1 MRRRPVSLRFR
12 LAAAAGG
19 LAALAIV
26 AAVLATYGV
35 RQALWLGDDAAGSQR
50 RIDAYSTLSARV
62 TEVVLT
68 PADQR
73 AGAVRAV
80 LDDFRRLDQ
89 MVGADIASVGGDA
102 ARSRAAQ
109 GQALGRM
116 RGAFLR
122 LTQDLEV
129 VEADAAQRDAA
140 LNSFALI
147 FSPIM
152 RDQVEYN
159 RLRRDVALAA
169 LDRLRQQMVVLSFT
183 VVLAVGSVLVLL
195 YLMVIAP
202 LMARLSSATRA
213 AALRPTDA
221 RPTLLPLDV
230 RDELGL
236 LFTRLN
242 LMIARLDRRRA
253 AVAADRAALETVVA
267 ERTVALEAVNTRLA
281 QIDEDRRR
289 FFADVSH
296 ELRTPLTVILAEAE
310 LAAADCSP
318 RTAQSLATI
327 RARAVRLNRRIE
339 DLLRIARSENGQL
352 ELDPRPGNLDAVL
365 DAALEDVRPLLTR
378 ANFTVERKRSAAPV
392 DADPD
397 WIRQI
402 LGGIIGNAVKHA
414 GAGAMLRLSSGIAS
428 GQSFCEITDD
438 GPGILPDA
446 RADVV
451 TRFASGSTTAGSFG
465 IGLSLA
471 RWVTEA
477 EGGTLTVTSPVS
489 GGRGFSVRISLPCI
503 GQANPSVARLRVSA

>member
-1 MRRRPVSLRFR
+1 MKRRPISLRFR
-12 LAAAAGG
+12 LSAAAGG

-26 AAVLATYGV
+26 AALLATYGV
-35 RQALWLGDDAAGSQR
+35 RQALWSGDDAAGAQR
-50 RIDAYSTLSARV
+50 RVDAYGTLSARV

-68 PADQR
+68 AADQR
-73 AGAVRAV
+73 AEAVQAV
-80 LDDFRRLDQ
+80 LDDFGRLEQ

-122 LTQDLEV
+122 LTEDL
-129 VEADAAQRDAA
+129 DATASDPAQRDAA
-140 LNSFALI
+140 LNSFAQI
-147 FSPIM
+147 FSPLM

-159 RLRRDVALAA
+159 SLRRDAALTS
-169 LDRLRQQMVVLSFT
+169 LDRLRQRMVVLSFA
-183 VVLAVGSVLVLL
+183 VVLAVGSVLVVI
-195 YLMVIAP
+195 YLTVIAP
-202 LMARLSSATRA
+202 LMARLSAATRA
-213 AALRPTDA
+213 AAVGPTDE
-221 RPTLLPLDV
+221 RPTLLPRGA

-242 LMIARLDRRRA
+242 RTIARLDRRRA
-253 AVAADRAALETVVA
+253 AVTADRAALESVVA
-267 ERTVALEAVNTRLA
+267 ERTAALKTVNERLA
-281 QIDEDRRR
+281 RIDEDRRR

-310 LAAADCSP
+310 LAAAGCSP

-327 RARAVRLNRRIE
+327 RARAARLNRRIE

-352 ELDPRPGNLDAVL
+352 ELDPRHGDLDTVL
-365 DAALEDVRPLLTR
+365 DSALEDMRPLLLR
-378 ANFTVERKRSAAPV
+378 AHFTVVRDRSSAPV

-397 WIRQI
+397 WLRQI

-414 GAGAMLRLSSGIAS
+414 GAGATLRLSSGIAG
-428 GQSFCEITDD
+428 GQSYCEITDD
-438 GPGILPDA
+438 GPGLPPDA
-446 RADVV
+446 SAGVT
-451 TRFASGSTTAGSFG
+451 TRFSSGAAKAGSFG

-477 EGGTLTVTSPVS
+477 QGGTLALTSPVS
-489 GGRGFSVRISLPCI
+489 AGRGFSARISLPCI
-503 GQANPSVARLRVSA
+503 SQTMPAISQLRVSA